1 MKDKY
6 EKWAIDLSL
15 PQDLFFYKM
24 YVEYSEI
31 IILLK
36 NLVDHTQI
44 LEIKFEYFVSYKV
57 TIDLALM
64 KMVNENDDFRGFAR
78 STCSAY
84 LDSVIEGSY
93 DILERKNIE
102 HFVIYNL
109 ENAIEVLSDEPA
121 TFRWLSKEEVT
132 VYDVSKT

>member
-1 MKDKY
+1 MKDRY
-6 EKWAIDLSL
+6 EKWAINIDL

-24 YVEYSEI
+24 FVEYSEI

-36 NLVDHTQI
+36 NLVDHVQI

-78 STCSAY
+78 STCSGY
-84 LDSVIEGSY
+84 LDSVVEGSY
-93 DILERKNIE
+93 DILKRKNIE
-102 HFVIYNL
+102 HFVICNL
-109 ENAIEVLSDEPA
+109 ENVIEVLSDEPA
-121 TFRWLSKEEVT
+121 TFRWLNTDEMQW
-132 VYDVSKT
+132 

>member
-1 MKDKY
+1 VKDRY
-6 EKWAIDLSL
+6 EKWTINIDL

-36 NLVDHTQI
+36 NLVDHAQI

-64 KMVNENDDFRGFAR
+64 KMVNENDDFRGFV
-78 STCSAY
+78 
-84 LDSVIEGSY
+84 SVP
-93 DILERKNIE
+93 KNPT
-102 HFVIYNL
+102 
-109 ENAIEVLSDEPA
+109 S
-121 TFRWLSKEEVT
+121 
-132 VYDVSKT
+132 

>member
-1 MKDKY
+1 MKDRY
-6 EKWAIDLSL
+6 EKWAINIDL

-24 YVEYSEI
+24 FVEYSEI

-36 NLVDHTQI
+36 NLVDHVQI

-78 STCSAY
+78 STCSGY
-84 LDSVIEGSY
+84 LDSVVEGSY
-93 DILERKNIE
+93 DILKRKNIE
-102 HFVIYNL
+102 HFVICNL
-109 ENAIEVLSDEPA
+109 ENVIEVLSDEPA
-121 TFRWLSKEEVT
+121 TFRLLNTDEMQW
-132 VYDVSKT
+132 

>member
-1 MKDKY
+1 MKDRY
-6 EKWAIDLSL
+6 EKWAINIDL

-24 YVEYSEI
+24 FVEYSEI

-36 NLVDHTQI
+36 NLVDHAQI

-78 STCSAY
+78 STCSGY
-84 LDSVIEGSY
+84 LDSVVEGSY
-93 DILERKNIE
+93 DILKRKNIE
-102 HFVIYNL
+102 HFVICNL
-109 ENAIEVLSDEPA
+109 ENVIEVLSDEPA
-121 TFRWLSKEEVT
+121 TFRWLNTDEMQW
-132 VYDVSKT
+132 

>member
-1 MKDKY
+1 MKDRY
-6 EKWAIDLSL
+6 EKWAIDIDL

-36 NLVDHTQI
+36 NLVDHAQI

-64 KMVNENDDFRGFAR
+64 KMVNENDEFRGFAR
-78 STCSAY
+78 STCSGY

-102 HFVIYNL
+102 HFVICNL
-109 ENAIEVLSDEPA
+109 ENVIEVLSDEPA
-121 TFRWLSKEEVT
+121 TFRWLSEDEVHT
-132 VYDVSKT
+132 HVN

>member
-1 MKDKY
+1 MKDRY
-6 EKWAIDLSL
+6 EKWTINIDL

-36 NLVDHTQI
+36 NLVDHAQI
-44 LEIKFEYFVSYKV
+44 LEIKFEYFFSYKV

-78 STCSAY
+78 STCSGY

-93 DILERKNIE
+93 DILKRKNIE
-102 HFVIYNL
+102 HFVICNL
-109 ENAIEVLSDEPA
+109 ENVIEVLSDEPA
-121 TFRWLSKEEVT
+121 TFRWLSEDEVQT
-132 VYDVSKT
+132 VVS